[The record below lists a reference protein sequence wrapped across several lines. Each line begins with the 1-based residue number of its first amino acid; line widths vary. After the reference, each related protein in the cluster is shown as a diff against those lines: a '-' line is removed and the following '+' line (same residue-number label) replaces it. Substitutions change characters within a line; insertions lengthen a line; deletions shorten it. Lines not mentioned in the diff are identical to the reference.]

1 MRLPAVHRGGGV
13 MGLVDPEVEP
23 TWKSCAG
30 FVCIMAFSLSLC
42 FIFMSFV
49 KWLAMLIFGN

>member
-1 MRLPAVHRGGGV
+1 